1 MIVNYVDLVLILL
14 TALIIFVSTR
24 RGILISL
31 VSMLRVFLGV
41 PLAFFVSG
49 KYNELIYDSFVRTAV
64 ITALQNKMKEKSGL
78 EELLSN
84 IRDTAESLPE
94 IISQNL
100 DLFALSRLSVKNAAE
115 YIEHNVARPIGLLAV
130 EITLFLAVF
139 IVIMIVTG
147 IIIHLLKIRNK
158 KDKTPLRKTDMLFGG
173 IFGAL
178 KSAVIVIALS
188 ALSAMLLDIVPKDYA
203 ANDFVTQLEGSR
215 IIGFVNQFIKL

>member
-1 MIVNYVDLVLILL
+1 
-14 TALIIFVSTR
+14 
-24 RGILISL
+24 
-31 VSMLRVFLGV
+31 MLRVFLGV

-64 ITALQNKMKEKSGL
+64 ITALQNKMKEKGGF
-78 EELLSN
+78 EELLSG
-84 IRDTAESLPE
+84 IKDTAESLPE

-100 DLFALSRLSVKNAAE
+100 DLSALSRLSAKNAAE
-115 YIEHNVARPIGLLAV
+115 YIEHNIARPIGLLAV

-203 ANDFVTQLEGSR
+203 VNDFVTQLEGSR